1 MEVESNHLNPK
12 DQVKSSGI
20 TVLGKDK
27 GILMKLEQLKRQ
39 LELLGERNDSM
50 QQARHRKLLNITRD
64 TGELLSVLVQTR
76 GAQAVLEI
84 GTSNGYSTLWLAE
97 AVRRLEGHV
106 TTIELD
112 EDKRVLAHD
121 NFQQAELAPWVT
133 LLAGD
138 AGELLPTLPQAGY
151 QLIFLDSDRQHYRAW
166 WPQIRRLLAPRG
178 LLVVDNAISHRSE
191 MVEWMNEVG
200 QDPAFA
206 TSLVP
211 VGKGEWLVVRL

>member
-1 MEVESNHLNPK
+1 ME
-12 DQVKSSGI
+12 
-20 TVLGKDK
+20 
-27 GILMKLEQLKRQ
+27 LEQLKRQ
-39 LELLGERNDSM
+39 LEQLGERNDSM

-106 TTIELD
+106 TTIERD

-121 NFQQAELAPWVT
+121 NFQRAGLAPWVT

-138 AGELLPTLPQAGY
+138 ASELLPTLPQAGY

-166 WPQIRRLLAPRG
+166 WPQIRRLLEPRG

>member
-1 MEVESNHLNPK
+1 ME
-12 DQVKSSGI
+12 
-20 TVLGKDK
+20 
-27 GILMKLEQLKRQ
+27 LEQLKRQ
-39 LELLGERNDSM
+39 LEQLGERNDSM

-121 NFQQAELAPWVT
+121 NFQRAGLAPWVT

-138 AGELLPTLPQAGY
+138 ASELLPTLPQAGY

-166 WPQIRRLLAPRG
+166 WPQIRRLLAPCG

>member
-1 MEVESNHLNPK
+1 MV
-12 DQVKSSGI
+12 
-20 TVLGKDK
+20 
-27 GILMKLEQLKRQ
+27 LEQLKRQ
-39 LELLGERNDSM
+39 LEQLGERNDSM
-50 QQARHRKLLNITRD
+50 QQARQRKLLNITRD

-121 NFQQAELAPWVT
+121 NFQRAGLAPWVT

-138 AGELLPTLPQAGY
+138 ASELLPTLPQAGY

>member
-1 MEVESNHLNPK
+1 ME
-12 DQVKSSGI
+12 
-20 TVLGKDK
+20 
-27 GILMKLEQLKRQ
+27 LEQLKRQ
-39 LELLGERNDSM
+39 LEQLGERNDSM

-106 TTIELD
+106 TTIERD

-121 NFQQAELAPWVT
+121 NFQRAGLAPWVT

-138 AGELLPTLPQAGY
+138 AGELLPTLPQGGY

-166 WPQIRRLLAPRG
+166 WPQIRR